1 MTNTTTIQVRKDQ
14 AEQLQKIA
22 RENGNYK
29 TVIDRL
35 LEDYNDT
42 TTDALDIDEIVE
54 RFEELPTEDMHADQF
69 AQEVAN
75 HLDYAEISH
84 AVAKQVATELRQ

>member
-1 MTNTTTIQVRKDQ
+1 MTETTTIQVRKDQ
-14 AEQLQKIA
+14 AKELQEIA

-29 TVIDRL
+29 TAIDRL
-35 LEDYNDT
+35 IEGYNDT
-42 TTDALDIDEIVE
+42 TTDAVDIDEIVE

-69 AQEVAN
+69 AKEVAK

-84 AVAKQVATELRQ
+84 AVAKQVANELRQ